1 MDILEMKNIASENKN
16 SLHGEWVLMVDWT
29 QQKTELLYLQTFQ
42 NKITK

>member
-1 MDILEMKNIASENKN
+1 MDILEMKNIASEIKN

-29 QQKTELLYLQTFQ
+29 QHKTELLYLQTFQ